1 MHQDGLSERFCG
13 EGVPLWAVPKEHT
26 FPLPLGLPYRGQGND
41 GLPTRSQ
48 CAKHMWYTYQAAYA
62 SGAAYE
68 RLYTNQDN
76 LTDAWGAF
84 WAKVLQSFK
93 GSQSLLGVNI
103 INEPFVGNPYK
114 DPALM
119 VPEAAD
125 RLRLQPAYDIVARH
139 IRAADPDSIIFFPGT
154 TSDRTGRPYTD
165 FLPQGFQHAP
175 GGKEFADRAV
185 NSFHYYTPPQSD
197 SHVKQY
203 FQKRIKDARRLETGL
218 FLTES
223 CCEKFFHKVAPV
235 AESLGM
241 SWIHWEWKQFFRE
254 TEASRTSPDQN
265 AAFGA
270 DKTGCGGLW
279 VIPPECAKLQEALEA
294 LPPPAHNVFF
304 EEHICLF
311 TDGSTYDSTGIPR
324 SAWAVVCTREGS
336 LDNAIVESACLC
348 GKQSNPR
355 AELTAVLVAFQHAVT
370 ADIYSDALGVV
381 RGVRRLLR
389 EGWRYKYWGKQV
401 NLDLWWLAWQQI
413 FSKPGPWKI
422 FHVKSHSD
430 HRMAV
435 DQFSKWTFWHNAA
448 ADEAAKAAHLKRSV
462 ELNQCFEQASAAAAS
477 QRHAAAKLFAFH
489 EGVVKQAGGD
499 ENPQVL
505 SVGGLGFGV
514 GGDGQIDLIRDLGG
528 VQVQTCVQPLL
539 EFDDCLMG
547 PRFLWVLQKFFL
559 SQSWKQTQSPVSV
572 LEIYLEFVAQTGW
585 IAPANTAKMES
596 ATLPLRHRNSIPSSW
611 VHESEYPALKL
622 CRPALGKQVAVFL
635 HAIKELFKRTQAE
648 HSVVQEKALSVI
660 GLSRRV
666 PALYICPMTIDAQ
679 AIRLKSVIG
688 SDKYDLVVKRP

>member
-1 MHQDGLSERFCG
+1 MIGWTPLAGMRAHSQSQQQYSLVWTDISLLKEMFLNDWWLKIFPKICEQEGLNDASGISVSHTLFLRKVTQS
-13 EGVPLWAVPKEHT
+13 GVLLVM
-26 FPLPLGLPYRGQGND
+26 LCCLVQQGNILW
-41 GLPTRSQ
+41 GRVRSCALIARHGTHSNTGCLNARTSNLFLSSLTR
-48 CAKHMWYTYQAAYA
+48 
-62 SGAAYE
+62 
-68 RLYTNQDN
+68 
-76 LTDAWGAF
+76 
-84 WAKVLQSFK
+84 
-93 GSQSLLGVNI
+93 
-103 INEPFVGNPYK
+103 
-114 DPALM
+114 PAL
-119 VPEAAD
+119 
-125 RLRLQPAYDIVARH
+125 LR
-139 IRAADPDSIIFFPGT
+139 
-154 TSDRTGRPYTD
+154 
-165 FLPQGFQHAP
+165 
-175 GGKEFADRAV
+175 
-185 NSFHYYTPPQSD
+185 
-197 SHVKQY
+197 
-203 FQKRIKDARRLETGL
+203 
-218 FLTES
+218 
-223 CCEKFFHKVAPV
+223 
-235 AESLGM
+235 
-241 SWIHWEWKQFFRE
+241 
-254 TEASRTSPDQN
+254 
-265 AAFGA
+265 
-270 DKTGCGGLW
+270 GLW
-279 VIPPECAKLQEALEA
+279 VSPPECAKLQEALEA

-311 TDGSTYDSTGIPR
+311 TDGSTYDSTGVPR

-401 NLDLWWLAWQQI
+401 NLDLWWLVWQQI

-547 PRFLWVLQKFFL
+547 PRFCGYCRSFSCLSHGSKHSRLCQCWKYISNLWRKPAGSHQP
-559 SQSWKQTQSPVSV
+559 TQ
-572 LEIYLEFVAQTGW
+572 LGW
-585 IAPANTAKMES
+585 S
-596 ATLPLRHRNSIPSSW
+596 LRHCLYAIEIASRLRGFMNRNTQLSSF
-611 VHESEYPALKL
+611 V
-622 CRPALGKQVAVFL
+622 
-635 HAIKELFKRTQAE
+635 
-648 HSVVQEKALSVI
+648 
-660 GLSRRV
+660 GLRSGSR
-666 PALYICPMTIDAQ
+666 
-679 AIRLKSVIG
+679 
-688 SDKYDLVVKRP
+688 

>member
-1 MHQDGLSERFCG
+1 MIGWTPLAGMRAHSQSQQQYSLVWTDISLLKEMFLNDWWLKIFPKICEQEGLNDASG
-13 EGVPLWAVPKEHT
+13 ISVSHT
-26 FPLPLGLPYRGQGND
+26 LFLRKVTKCNAPTVGCVTSNALLFSAARKHFVGQGQVMCPYCQAWDSQQHRMLECPHFQPLRESLPND
-41 GLPTRSQ
+41 FLSSLTR
-48 CAKHMWYTYQAAYA
+48 
-62 SGAAYE
+62 
-68 RLYTNQDN
+68 
-76 LTDAWGAF
+76 
-84 WAKVLQSFK
+84 
-93 GSQSLLGVNI
+93 
-103 INEPFVGNPYK
+103 
-114 DPALM
+114 PAL
-119 VPEAAD
+119 
-125 RLRLQPAYDIVARH
+125 LR
-139 IRAADPDSIIFFPGT
+139 
-154 TSDRTGRPYTD
+154 
-165 FLPQGFQHAP
+165 
-175 GGKEFADRAV
+175 
-185 NSFHYYTPPQSD
+185 
-197 SHVKQY
+197 
-203 FQKRIKDARRLETGL
+203 
-218 FLTES
+218 
-223 CCEKFFHKVAPV
+223 
-235 AESLGM
+235 
-241 SWIHWEWKQFFRE
+241 
-254 TEASRTSPDQN
+254 
-265 AAFGA
+265 
-270 DKTGCGGLW
+270 GLW

-311 TDGSTYDSTGIPR
+311 TDGSTYDSTGVPR
-324 SAWAVVCTREGS
+324 SAWSVVCTREGS

-401 NLDLWWLAWQQI
+401 NLDLWWLVWQQI

-596 ATLPLRHRNSIPSSW
+596 ATLLLRYRNSIPSSW

-622 CRPALGKQVAVFL
+622 CRPALGKQVTVFL

-688 SDKYDLVVKRP
+688 SDKYDLVVKRPYSPPANVFQSCPLPVVDPQVVWNLYCQRHRQRRR